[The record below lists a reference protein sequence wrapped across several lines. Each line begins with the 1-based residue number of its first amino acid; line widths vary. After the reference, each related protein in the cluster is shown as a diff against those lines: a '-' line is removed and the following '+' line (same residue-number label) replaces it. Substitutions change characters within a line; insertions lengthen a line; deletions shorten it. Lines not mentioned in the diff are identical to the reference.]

1 MAPAIVNQPTKH
13 MLKKITK
20 YALPVA
26 IGLFVGAAIGD
37 KIPIVNSLAGKV
49 RETIDKARQST
60 TTTTAAGGAV

>member
-1 MAPAIVNQPTKH
+1 